1 MSSTVSKALTFS
13 SNPEVSETAKFT
25 MMFDRFFDCLNV
37 TNFDAGK
44 HNKKDFQKP
53 YLGKDDKQ
61 IEVPYIIVDCI
72 SNDVTLTLVAKR

>member
-1 MSSTVSKALTFS
+1 LSSTVSKALTFS

-25 MMFDRFFDCLNV
+25 MMFDRFFNCPNV

-44 HNKKDFQKP
+44 HSKQDFQKL
-53 YLGKDDKQ
+53 YLGKDDER

-72 SNDVTLTLVAKR
+72 SNDVMHTLVAKR